1 MIPRTLVPVK
11 LNPVSKDAAAASKP
25 RRLTTMLDDRTV
37 VPSGTSDAPP
47 LDGKSSIPAHF
58 PLEVLVGHTLI
69 PRGMEVKPLEDFA
82 PPTQY
87 DAPLDIL
94 DSRVVVPAYV
104 EPVEPS
110 KPGESRKFDKAPE
123 LTAELRE
130 VVEPDI
136 YLTGEA
142 NLLVEPEKKRDPKWD
157 LVTRVASVAV
167 HFLLIIFLISIPKIF
182 PYHPPTQEEIV
193 DASKL
198 LGKIYIPPG
207 SIPKTPPPPVPTVH
221 ITPKVLNK
229 VAPPRPEEHAP
240 VLPPEPA
247 PKPRENPNLPE
258 APVAHMPTAPTQA
271 PQVAQE
277 QPPPDQPPV
286 RPLFQKPQKP
296 LNLGDLSADP
306 SRVIQR
312 GIEEGEQRAPGGR
325 IYSGGNFPS
334 GAGANGGLGG
344 MQGQAQILTPTEGV
358 DFNSYIQRLLAVL
371 RRNWYAIMPESAYM
385 GDKGVVFT
393 TFQINRDGSVPYPDP
408 ALERTS
414 GKGPL
419 DSAAMSAI
427 RASSPFEPLPS
438 QFKGPYIRLR
448 IIFIYN
454 IPPDQ
459 VNLQ

>member
-11 LNPVSKDAAAASKP
+11 LNPASKEDGAPTKP

-58 PLEVLVGHTLI
+58 PLQVLVGHTLI
-69 PRGMEVKPLEDFA
+69 PRGMEVKPLRDYA
-82 PPTQY
+82 PPSEY
-87 DAPLDIL
+87 DAPLAIL

-104 EPVEPS
+104 EPVQPS
-110 KPGESRKFDKAPE
+110 KPGESRKFEKAPE

-157 LVTRVASVAV
+157 LVTRIVSVAV

-198 LGKIYIPPG
+198 LGKVYIPPG

-229 VAPPRPEEHAP
+229 IAPPRPEEHAP
-240 VLPPEPA
+240 VLPPVPT
-247 PKPRENPNLPE
+247 PKPRENADLPE
-258 APVAHMPTAPTQA
+258 APKAHTPTTPTPPQ
-271 PQVAQE
+271 QVAQE
-277 QPPPDQPPV
+277 QRPPDEPPV
-286 RPLFQKPQKP
+286 QQLFHQPTKP
-296 LNLGDLSADP
+296 LKLGLPSADP
-306 SRVIQR
+306 SQVIQQ
-312 GIEEGEQRAPGGR
+312 GIQQGEQHAPGGSV
-325 IYSGGNFPS
+325 YSGGGFPA
-334 GAGANGGLGG
+334 GAGANAGGPG
-344 MQGQAQILTPTEGV
+344 MSSGVQILTPTEGV
-358 DFNSYIQRLLAVL
+358 DFNSYLQRLLAVL
-371 RRNWYAIMPESAYM
+371 KRNWYAIMPESALM

-408 ALERTS
+408 VLERAS
-414 GKGPL
+414 GREPL

-459 VNLQ
+459 INLQ